1 MFSAKGRF
9 RGTIYFNADGSFA
22 RFVGHPS
29 FRKTLSSEW
38 ASITTDDRGVD
49 KFTLNP
55 DGMLSVFGTG
65 IHQRVKGE
73 EYAIGLWRLVIDLET
88 GELLGASYHRN
99 LGLEQPATST
109 LTSLRASGAA
119 PGQLTHSEACS
130 DTAPC
135 VDERAS
141 PAWLT
146 RLRIGRLPAVRGTSR
161 LTLAPP
167 GDAAAYRPRC
177 GTARGRPVQA
187 FASDRVGRTH
197 SAGWEGALRL
207 GDSASADR
215 HAPPCVSCGES
226 ACRDAMRA
234 WTSGDVRV

>member
-29 FRKTLSSEW
+29 FRETLSSEW

-146 RLRIGRLPAVRGTSR
+146 RLRIGRHARATRRLLDIHLCIGTSTPAR
-161 LTLAPP
+161 DGEGPGPDSCFARFPTAICFHLAPCSSSN
-167 GDAAAYRPRC
+167 A
-177 GTARGRPVQA
+177 
-187 FASDRVGRTH
+187 
-197 SAGWEGALRL
+197 
-207 GDSASADR
+207 
-215 HAPPCVSCGES
+215 VS
-226 ACRDAMRA
+226 
-234 WTSGDVRV
+234 